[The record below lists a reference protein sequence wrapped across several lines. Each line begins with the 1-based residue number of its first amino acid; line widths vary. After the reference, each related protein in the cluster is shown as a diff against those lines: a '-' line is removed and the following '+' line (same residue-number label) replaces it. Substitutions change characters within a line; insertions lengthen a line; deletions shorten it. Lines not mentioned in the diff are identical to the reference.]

1 MKSSIVDSHC
11 HLDFPE
17 LAGHLDAILARMAA
31 NGVGHGLCISVNLDR
46 FPEVL
51 ALAERHENLYATVGI
66 HPDQSPGEP
75 GADTDVD
82 SLCKLA
88 AHERILAIGETGL
101 DYHWHKDAPE
111 WQRERFRVHIRAARQ
126 TGKPLVVHT
135 REAAADT
142 LAIMKAEGAA
152 KVGGV
157 MHCFTESAAVA
168 AAALD
173 LDFFISFSG
182 IITFKNAV
190 ALREVARDVPLERML
205 VETDSPFLAP
215 VPHRGKT
222 NEPAFTLHVVEE
234 IARIKGLS
242 ADEVAAATTRNFEAL
257 FGVRLG
263 GR

>member
-1 MKSSIVDSHC
+1 M
-11 HLDFPE
+11 
-17 LAGHLDAILARMAA
+17 
-31 NGVGHGLCISVNLDR
+31 
-46 FPEVL
+46 
-51 ALAERHENLYATVGI
+51 
-66 HPDQSPGEP
+66 
-75 GADTDVD
+75 D

-222 NEPAFTLHVVEE
+222 GEPAFVADT
-234 IARIKGLS
+234 ARFLAGLRGED
-242 ADEVAAATTRNFEAL
+242 ADMLADVTRENFHRLFAKTRAA
-257 FGVRLG
+257 
-263 GR
+263 